1 MPFCFNEV
9 SDKLLF
15 FVNVTLVV
23 GIVFG
28 LFFAIGINNENKKL
42 IHENRRH
49 RPNGNFTA
57 LTPDKEEEKR

>member
-42 IHENRRH
+42 IHENRLQRSK
-49 RPNGNFTA
+49 GNSTA
-57 LTPDKEEEKR
+57 